1 MIIAMSM
8 LFNYENPDSPP
19 FSTDIIGVLED
30 FERVKPIQTMYGE
43 RNIVKFRIT
52 DGRYSHKVSVWGQLA
67 VTITHVHE
75 KIVERPIM
83 AIVTSS
89 KLKIFKSS
97 VQISTLP
104 SSKIYLNLD
113 NDYVNAYKSRLE
125 EEGYK
130 VSENVV
136 GSPTHVPLT
145 PPVIQTITL
154 SELSEKTNTDDLKM
168 MFLCAVTINAVE
180 ETGNWWYNSCI
191 DCQSEVFKLD
201 GRFKCLKCPKNLP
214 VPEKR
219 YKIIVLAGDSTE
231 AFNFILY
238 DRPAKRIIGQ
248 TVTKMI
254 ADNKLNEASSGFPL
268 KIKEITG
275 KEFILKVRISDDNVL
290 LKSKIFDVV
299 DAYDSSYSTPSP
311 TEPTISGFTVSSFAE
326 NMVDLSKCDDT
337 PGEMRTDTV
346 RSFAAVVNCLM
357 DWMATC
363 MLGAP

>member
-1 MIIAMSM
+1 MAEGGVYIISNFYTREATGSLRPTSSKIIINFSNLTTVEKVEKDDFMIPMNKFEFVDLGD
-8 LFNYENPDSPP
+8 LFDMASNYENPDSPP

-168 MFLCAVTINAVE
+168 LTTAHTALHRQLNQQFPDLL
-180 ETGNWWYNSCI
+180 S
-191 DCQSEVFKLD
+191 
-201 GRFKCLKCPKNLP
+201 
-214 VPEKR
+214 
-219 YKIIVLAGDSTE
+219 
-231 AFNFILY
+231 
-238 DRPAKRIIGQ
+238 PALQK
-248 TVTKMI
+248 
-254 ADNKLNEASSGFPL
+254 
-268 KIKEITG
+268 
-275 KEFILKVRISDDNVL
+275 
-290 LKSKIFDVV
+290 
-299 DAYDSSYSTPSP
+299 
-311 TEPTISGFTVSSFAE
+311 
-326 NMVDLSKCDDT
+326 
-337 PGEMRTDTV
+337 
-346 RSFAAVVNCLM
+346 
-357 DWMATC
+357 
-363 MLGAP
+363 